1 MITEGKAW
9 EKVRDTANLGGIYT
23 VGFLAAMAHEWWER
37 KASGMLVAGY
47 VNGSLWRFR
56 SVSRP
61 FPAHMP
67 GEVMRVCRW
76 AANNG
81 TNPGGGRGKSARGG
95 TCLPSREPN
104 T

>member
-9 EKVRDTANLGGIYT
+9 EKVQDTASLGGIYA